1 MTMWILPN
9 SKQFLKA
16 GLALFLLGFT
26 SFSLVYCIQPL
37 LPELTQTFAVS
48 ATQSSL
54 ALSLTTCLLA
64 LSILLSS
71 AFSQALGRKGF
82 MFCCILIAA
91 LLNFLCALV
100 PSWSSFLLIRT
111 LEGFILGG
119 IPAVALAWASE
130 EVHPEH
136 ISKIIGL
143 YVSGSAFGG
152 MVGRVGMGIIT
163 QYLSWRI
170 ALGILGILCFCC
182 AFSFYYLLPAS
193 KNFTAHKGKS
203 LFFHLR
209 IWKNHLATPTL
220 LKLYG
225 LGFLLTSIFSGIF
238 NYMTFRLSS
247 TPYHLNTTQV
257 SLIFLFYVFGI
268 VSSSLTGKIADHIG
282 QLKTLYLGF
291 FLIFV
296 GSLFTLNNSLF
307 WILVGIAH
315 LTTGFFMAHTMA
327 SSRVSITAQ
336 TYKGHATSLYL
347 LFYYLGSST
356 IGSLMGLSWQ
366 AGGWHAVIMTTSA
379 LMVVVFLI
387 LWSKSKVDQRQ
398 S

>member
-1 MTMWILPN
+1 MWILPN

-37 LPELTQTFAVS
+37 LPELTQTFSVS

-163 QYLSWRI
+163 QYLSWRM
-170 ALGILGILCFCC
+170 ALGILGVVCFCC

-203 LFFHLR
+203 LFFHFN

-268 VSSSLTGKIADHIG
+268 VSSSLTGKIADYIG

-291 FLIFV
+291 FLIFI
-296 GSLFTLNNSLF
+296 GSLFTLNTSLF

-379 LMVVVFLI
+379 LMVVVCVI